1 MGKRAQVVLCY
12 SLVPKKL
19 SDCDHEEE
27 LFENLSGLGNLS
39 TATIKQKKI
48 HNASRKLK
56 LKNNSQIHCITVNS
70 KKNFIW

>member
-27 LFENLSGLGNLS
+27 LFENSSGLGNLS
-39 TATIKQKKI
+39 IITMKEMKI
-48 HNASRKLK
+48 NLK
-56 LKNNSQIHCITVNS
+56 ET
-70 KKNFIW
+70 